1 MAAGIE
7 EDDPSTERPSTAEQA
22 VPWLI
27 GVILLLA
34 GMVIVLLALIF
45 AGPESLGASPG
56 SPSAPALAG
65 IPSVSADSTV
75 APSPSPSARPSPSP
89 SVAPT
94 PTPTSTPAPTP
105 TPAPASAYGP
115 LEMVYQGRATAL
127 APIYLLRRDF
137 TLEEE
142 PDVMAQDPTLD
153 VRRFAWAP
161 DGTVGASLL
170 ADVLVSI
177 EPGEEKRPLGEGITT
192 ITFGADASTVYGVR
206 VTQDGAND
214 VATVLRIDF
223 DSADTTELASVTF
236 SRPDLGAQEALSE
249 AQFSDDGGPI
259 RLFFMEDG
267 AIRLWALDAG
277 TWKIDPDDGEV
288 TEIDE
293 ALPRLW
299 APDGSRRVGA
309 GSDEG
314 TTTLTLVDDESETLA
329 ETTIT
334 GRVSHLRWS
343 PDGKRLVFT
352 AGRSAANGGILQDLF
367 LWDLGDGE
375 APRPLT
381 STGAAFG
388 AEWLGSQPMW
398 REE

>member
-1 MAAGIE
+1 
-7 EDDPSTERPSTAEQA
+7 
-22 VPWLI
+22 
-27 GVILLLA
+27 
-34 GMVIVLLALIF
+34 
-45 AGPESLGASPG
+45 
-56 SPSAPALAG
+56 
-65 IPSVSADSTV
+65 
-75 APSPSPSARPSPSP
+75 
-89 SVAPT
+89 
-94 PTPTSTPAPTP
+94 
-105 TPAPASAYGP
+105 
-115 LEMVYQGRATAL
+115 MVYQGRATAL

-343 PDGKRLVFT
+343 PDGERLVFT
-352 AGRSAANGGILQDLF
+352 AGRSAAGGGILQDLF
-367 LWDLGDGE
+367 LWDLVDGE
-375 APRPLT
+375 APVQLT